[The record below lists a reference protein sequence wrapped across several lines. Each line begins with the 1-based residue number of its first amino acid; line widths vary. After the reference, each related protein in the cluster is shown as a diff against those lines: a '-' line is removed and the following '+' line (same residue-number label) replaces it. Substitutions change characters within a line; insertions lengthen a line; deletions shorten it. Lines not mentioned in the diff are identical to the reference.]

1 MAAMKSIDNFSMV
14 LRNSAI
20 PGLRLLLLFC
30 AALLLPGCKSYGPMG
45 TSNFDPTYSRTLE
58 KNEQLLFSS
67 WTELIDGT
75 FMQGELAAYPSYEG
89 VLLLTDKRV
98 LFAVWNK
105 RQQRYEPA
113 LWTSYTDIMQLKMHN
128 NILLQYIA
136 IVAADGS
143 KFSFMLGKQ
152 SVDPAYSI
160 LMQHI

>member
-1 MAAMKSIDNFSMV
+1 M
-14 LRNSAI
+14 
-20 PGLRLLLLFC
+20 LLVC

-45 TSNFDPTYSRTLE
+45 ASNFDPTYSRTLE

-75 FMQGELAAYPSYEG
+75 FMEGELAAYPSYEG
-89 VLLLTDKRV
+89 ALLLTDKRV

-113 LWTSYTDIMQLKMHN
+113 LWTGYRDITQIKMHN
-128 NILLQYIA
+128 NNLLQYVA

-152 SVDPAYSI
+152 SVESAYSI
-160 LMQHI
+160 MMEHI